1 MSEGSQNWQK
11 CLSFFDRELSKN
23 EYNTMILPIQCIQK
37 DQKLR
42 LYFPND
48 FLMNHFIH
56 HYQPL
61 LNSGFPDFQF
71 LTTVGSAPK
80 LVKEPVPSAHTD
92 QSSGK
97 VKSQH
102 NLNPNFTLSRYVKG
116 SSNEVASAAAFQV
129 GKNPGVSY
137 NPLVIYGAVG
147 LGKTHLM
154 HAIGHEIYGMNP
166 SSQIFYVHSERFVS
180 EMIRALQ
187 TGDMEKFK
195 HKYRSLDVLLIDDIQ
210 FFAKKERSQEE
221 LFHTVNTLL
230 DSGQQIVLTSDRYP
244 KELDGIEDRLKSRF
258 AWGLSVCIEPPEL
271 ETRVA
276 ILLEKSLSLGHHL
289 PEDVAFFIASEIH
302 SNVREL
308 EGALRRVIASSE
320 FQSQS
325 ITLEFARQTLKDLIV
340 AKMRLVTTDSIIA
353 QCAKYFNLKTTDLL
367 SKKRTRHIARAR
379 QMAMK
384 IAYEHTSSSYPQIAD
399 AFGVDHTT
407 VMYACKKLD
416 ELVKVDPA
424 LQEDLDTLVRKITQ

>member
-1 MSEGSQNWQK
+1 MVEQA
-11 CLSFFDRELSKN
+11 
-23 EYNTMILPIQCIQK
+23 
-37 DQKLR
+37 
-42 LYFPND
+42 
-48 FLMNHFIH
+48 
-56 HYQPL
+56 
-61 LNSGFPDFQF
+61 
-71 LTTVGSAPK
+71 LTTEQGKKRIRLQVGSIPK
-80 LVKEPVPSAHTD
+80 PVAEKSDKVTSTTAEKEADDPLAY
-92 QSSGK
+92 
-97 VKSQH
+97 H
-102 NLNPNFTLSRYVKG
+102 NLNPQFILSNYIKG
-116 SSNEVASAAAFQV
+116 TSNEVATAAANQV
-129 GKNPGVSY
+129 SKNPGISY

-154 HAIGHEIYGMNP
+154 HAIGHEICAANP
-166 SSQIFYVHSERFVS
+166 DYKIAYVHSERFVS

-187 TGDMEKFK
+187 TADMESFK
-195 HKYRSLDVLLIDDIQ
+195 HRYRSLDVLLIDDIQ

-258 AWGLSVCIEPPEL
+258 TWGLSVCIEPPEL

-276 ILLEKSLSLGHHL
+276 ILLAKAKQLGCDL
-289 PEDVAFFIASEIH
+289 PESVAFFIATEVH

-320 FQSQS
+320 FQAQE
-325 ITLEFARQTLKDLIV
+325 ITVEFAKQTLKDLII
-340 AKMRLVTTDSIIA
+340 AKLRLVTVDSIMSEV
-353 QCAKYFNLKTTDLL
+353 AKFYNLKTADLL

-384 IAYEHTSSSYPQIAD
+384 LSYDCTANSYPQLAD

-407 VMYACKKLD
+407 VMYACKKSQ
-416 ELVKVDPA
+416 ELMDTDPA
-424 LQEDLDTLVRKITQ
+424 IKEAYDHLSRKINQ